1 MTPINFHKKEKPLT
15 SLVSMGGGATGLQF
29 GGAAAG
35 PPYIDDVFHTQTFVS
50 TNSNAEYKVTNNL
63 DNSGEGGLVWYKQRN
78 GTSWHLLWDT
88 ERGSNKYLYSN
99 EPDAQSTGVL
109 LKSFDS
115 DGYTIKEG
123 TTLVDTSRDNV
134 LWNFR
139 KAKGFFDVV
148 KYTGNGTGGRTVSH
162 NLGCVPGMIILKNM
176 DSSNDWVV
184 GHSHIHSSSPW
195 SYRLQL
201 DTNVSRSGPDS
212 SPWNYTAP
220 TSTEF
225 TLGNHDRENKNGDEF
240 IAYIFADESSK
251 LATSRSVDFAG
262 SSDYLLSTS
271 SDYSP
276 GTGDFTMEAWVSVDS
291 ISGNATDGIYQL
303 SDSSGAFKYGGIA
316 LLYKRSG
323 SENRWEL
330 YGGNSTNVNESA
342 ALTGYEY
349 GRWVHTA
356 IVKTAGNIKLYIN
369 GEERIST
376 ADTQNYA
383 NYQYLGIGAAFASNY
398 SFNGRVSN
406 FKLTIGQALYT
417 SAFTP
422 TNQPLTTTSQSSTA
436 SNVKILCCN
445 NSSITGKTV
454 GATITSNGTVTAS
467 EDTPNFIDP
476 DTAIFGEDEDKG
488 AIKCGSYVGNGGS
501 GGDGPEINLG
511 WEPQWILV
519 KRATGGNGDWR
530 LFDSMRGISTGGN
543 DAFLGPNESNA
554 EYDSGDYVTL
564 TPTGFQIVSSAGN
577 FNANGDRYVYIAIRR
592 PDGYVGKPPESATDV
607 FTMAT
612 GNSSNNPSFTSN
624 FPVDFALNREPAS
637 GNHWRTSARLIRQ
650 KFLNADNGD
659 AESSSGNYFWDFNNG
674 AFSNS
679 GWGSNRQAWMWK
691 RGQSFDVVTW
701 TGNGTLGK
709 TVYHNLGRPPEMIWV
724 KNRTDSNNWYVGH
737 MGLNSGVNPWTKYID
752 LNLDAGEGDYT
763 VWNDTP
769 PTSTYFQVGHE
780 NGYNGSNKK
789 MIAFLFAT
797 VSGISKVGRY
807 AGTGSTLTIPT
818 GFQPKFIIIRSTS
831 SSRNWLVFDTLRGWA
846 VGNDQELN
854 LNKSDAQGG
863 NNDFGAPTATGFTA
877 NAVNDDIN
885 ASGHNYIYYAHA

>member
-29 GGAAAG
+29 GGGAAG
-35 PPYIDDVFHTQTFVS
+35 PPYIDDVFSTYVYSGNNGAQTGLGPGVDM
-50 TNSNAEYKVTNNL
+50 TK
-63 DNSGEGGLVWYKQRN
+63 GGLAWVKRRN
-78 GTSWHLLWDT
+78 SA
-88 ERGSNKYLYSN
+88 ESNYF
-99 EPDAQSTGVL
+99 
-109 LKSFDS
+109 FDS
-115 DGYTIKEG
+115 ERIIGGVYQSLISNSANAQDPRAWNIAFNNNGLAFNDNDGGINASGGDY
-123 TTLVDTSRDNV
+123 VN
-134 LWNFR
+134 WQFR

-148 KYTGNGTGGRTVSH
+148 KYTGNGTAGHAISH
-162 NLGCVPGMIILKNM
+162 NLGSKPGMIIVKNM
-176 DSSNDWVV
+176 DSSSDWVV
-184 GHSHIHSSSPW
+184 GHSYMHSSSPW
-195 SYRLQL
+195 SYWMDLRNA
-201 DTNVSRSGPDS
+201 NVRSGPVDT
-212 SPWNYTAP
+212 WNYTAP
-220 TSTEF
+220 TDTQF

-251 LATSRSVDFAG
+251 LATSRSVYFDG

-276 GTGDFTMEAWVSVDS
+276 GTGDFTMEAWVNVESAVA
-291 ISGNATDGIYQL
+291 ATDGIFQL
-303 SDSSGAFKYGGIA
+303 SSTSGAFTYGGIA
-316 LLYKRSG
+316 LLYKG
-323 SENRWEL
+323 TGGENRWEL
-330 YGGNSTNVNESA
+330 YGGNITNNYETA
-342 ALTGYEY
+342 TRTGYEY
-349 GRWVHTA
+349 GQWVHTA
-356 IVKTAGNIKLYIN
+356 IVKTSGYIKLYIN
-369 GEERIST
+369 GEERISE
-376 ADTQNYA
+376 ADTRNYA

-398 SFNGRVSN
+398 NFKGRVSN

-445 NSSITGKTV
+445 NSSVTGKTV

-476 DTAIFGEDEDKG
+476 DAAIFGEDEDKG
-488 AIKCGSYVGNGGS
+488 AIKCGSYIGTGGS
-501 GGDGPEINLG
+501 GSDGPEINLG
-511 WEPQWILV
+511 WEPQWILI
-519 KRATGGNGDWR
+519 KRTNGGSGDWR
-530 LFDSMRGISTGGN
+530 MFDSMRGISTGGI
-543 DAFLGPNESNA
+543 DAFLGPNETNA
-554 EYDSGDYVTL
+554 EYDYGDYIDL
-564 TPTGFQIVSSAGN
+564 TSTGFKIVHSAGN
-577 FNANGDRYVYIAIRR
+577 FNANGDRYIYIAIRR
-592 PDGYVGKPPESATDV
+592 PDGYVGKPPESATDA

-637 GNHWRTSARLIRQ
+637 GNHWRASARLIRQ
-650 KFLNADNGD
+650 NVLNADNGD
-659 AESSSGNYFWDFNNG
+659 AESSSSNYFWDFNNG
-674 AFSNS
+674 VFSNS

-701 TGNGTLGK
+701 TGNGTLAK

-724 KNRTDSNNWYVGH
+724 KNRNDSSNWYVGH

-752 LNLDAGEGDYT
+752 LNLDAAEGDYT

-780 NGYNGSNKK
+780 SGYNGNNKE

-807 AGTGSTLTIPT
+807 AGTGSTLTITT

-846 VGNDQELN
+846 AGNDQELN
-854 LNKSDAQGG
+854 LNKSDAQG
-863 NNDFGAPTATGFTA
+863 NSYDFGAPTATGFTA
-877 NAVNDDIN
+877 NAVNSDIN